1 MEVAYTSSDGFYKSD
16 FNFFDIKPGDT
27 VLVAVEMPKEFSF
40 LILPQKNGKT
50 WGSRVDIIDGKVK
63 SNPRKFLETLKERGL
78 I

>member
-1 MEVAYTSSDGFYKSD
+1 
-16 FNFFDIKPGDT
+16 
-27 VLVAVEMPKEFSF
+27 MPKEFSF

-63 SNPRKFLETLKERGL
+63 SNPKKFLETLKERGL